1 VIQEACQSENPGGRT
16 VKAGTGARKCSQKK
30 GLDTGILVY
39 YYIGIRRPS
48 AGKGELRT
56 MDSNRSR
63 ASRNVVDA
71 YLTGEEWERLEMMR
85 AHLGKSRTALVQESL
100 HLLWEVRREEVLR
113 SLRRAEAR
121 VRRERTV
128 APAAAK
134 GKMEHSGTEGGAR

>member
-1 VIQEACQSENPGGRT
+1 
-16 VKAGTGARKCSQKK
+16 
-30 GLDTGILVY
+30 
-39 YYIGIRRPS
+39 
-48 AGKGELRT
+48 